1 VDLRDYAR
9 VLRKR
14 WLPVVVCLL
23 LAVAVAAGLSQRQ
36 TPKYE
41 STTQLFVSTSG
52 SQSSASDA
60 LDGSLFSEA
69 RVKSYADIVGG
80 PLLASAVAKDLG
92 GSLTTKHVQD
102 DISATAVPNTVLLT
116 VNVVDSSPSTA
127 QLIAADIGNRFPTLA
142 QQIEAP
148 TARGTSPIKLSV
160 VKPAST
166 PGGPVSPKTERNLIL
181 AFIVGLLLG
190 VGIAIL
196 RESLDNT
203 VKLPSDVQA
212 LNGRSTLGLIG
223 FDSDAPKHPLIL
235 AQDPHSK
242 RAEAFRQLRT
252 NLQYVDVDKEPRS
265 IVITSSLPD
274 EGKST
279 TACNLAISIA
289 QTGARVLLVE
299 ADLRRPKA
307 AEYLGL
313 DGTIGLTTVLVGRVA
328 LEHAVQNWG
337 NILDVLPSGAVP
349 PNPSELLGSRNMEE
363 LLARM
368 EKAYDIVIIDTPPML
383 PVTDAAV
390 LATKAAGAIIIVR
403 HGKTKRDHLRRSV
416 EALEAVG
423 GNLLGCVL
431 NRTPRRGP
439 ESQNYSGDY
448 YRYGSGRRGK
458 RKAAVSPATGP
469 RVVPGGR
476 GVGGGLSSTNG
487 VATNGVPASNGT
499 PAYGTAHPGYSPE
512 PTSGTRSSTVI
523 PRN

>member
-9 VLRKR
+9 LLRKR
-14 WLPVVVCLL
+14 WLLVVVCVL
-23 LAVAVAAGLSQRQ
+23 LAVGAAAGLSQRQ
-36 TPKYE
+36 TPLYE

-52 SQSSASDA
+52 SQSNASDA

-80 PLLASAVAKDLG
+80 PLLADAVAQDLG
-92 GSLTTKHVQD
+92 GGITSKQVED

-116 VNVVDSSPSTA
+116 VSVVDPSAATA
-127 QLIAADIGNRFPTLA
+127 KRIATDVGNRFPGLA

-148 TARGTSPIKLSV
+148 TARGSSPVKLSV

-166 PGGPVSPKTERNLIL
+166 PGSPVSPKTERNLLL

-190 VGIAIL
+190 VGLAVL

-223 FDSDAPKHPLIL
+223 FDADAPKHPLIL

-252 NLQYVDVDKEPRS
+252 NLQYVHVDKEPRS

-289 QTGARVLLVE
+289 QTGAKVLLVE

-313 DGTIGLTTVLVGRVA
+313 EGTIGLTTVLVGRVS
-328 LEHAVQNWG
+328 LEHAVQHWA
-337 NILDVLPSGAVP
+337 NIMDVLPSGAVP
-349 PNPSELLGSRNMEE
+349 PNPSELLGSRNMEQ

-368 EKAYDIVIIDTPPML
+368 EQSYDIVIIDTPPML

-390 LATKAAGAIIIVR
+390 LATKAAGSIIIVR
-403 HGKTKRDHLRRSV
+403 HGKTKREHLRRSI
-416 EALEAVG
+416 EALDAVG

-448 YRYGSGRRGK
+448 YRYGGGRRGN
-458 RKAAVSPATGP
+458 RKTTVTPSTGSDVIPSRATVQPAPAEAPAAPAA
-469 RVVPGGR
+469 
-476 GVGGGLSSTNG
+476 NG
-487 VATNGVPASNGT
+487 VL
-499 PAYGTAHPGYSPE
+499 HPGYAPE
-512 PTSGTRSSTVI
+512 PSPLRRSSTVL
-523 PRN
+523 PGN